1 MGGLATVSRR
11 LVSVIAV
18 AMSLWHMWI
27 VAFGPPEVMF
37 FRGGHLLFAL
47 VLLFLLFDRKGKMRE
62 GPPGAMDLALVAAS
76 LVSVGYLFVNHG
88 QLVQRIPY
96 IDDPTRTEIV
106 VGTLCILLVLEGTRR
121 VLGLALPLTA
131 LA

>member
-1 MGGLATVSRR
+1 MEGYAAAVRR
-11 LVSVIAV
+11 LVAVIAV

-37 FRGGHLLFAL
+37 FRGGHLVFAL

-76 LVSVGYLFVNHG
+76 LV
-88 QLVQRIPY
+88 
-96 IDDPTRTEIV
+96 
-106 VGTLCILLVLEGTRR
+106 
-121 VLGLALPLTA
+121 
-131 LA
+131 